1 MEIYLD
7 HAATTRIA
15 PESLQAMIAFEQAGR
30 GNPFRGLH
38 AAAERATEAYEQS
51 RETVARFFGAPAEH
65 IVFTKGTTE
74 GLNMLARGLAETLQE
89 GDEII
94 LSLLEH
100 HAHLLPWR
108 AVAEKRKCVMRF
120 VPLTREGEFDV
131 GAYRA
136 MLSPRTKVVAV
147 THVSNVLGSVV
158 PLEEIVQG
166 ARAMGAF
173 VCVDGAQAAGH
184 MQIDVVA
191 FGVDAYAMSAH
202 KMYGP
207 LGIGSLYLSA
217 RLQEVLQP
225 FLLGGGMIEEVLDD
239 GCPVFA
245 EGVRKYEAGTP
256 NVTGAVGFAA
266 ACTVLLSSLQVI
278 KQKEQMLTKMLWE
291 GLSSFGHITLYGPPP
306 ERERRGVIAFAIE
319 GRHSHDVAQ
328 ELSQRGI
335 ALRAGFHCA
344 APLARCLNPHG
355 VLRVSIGRD
364 TSEEECRIFL
374 SILHEVI
381 DKGVY

>member
-1 MEIYLD
+1 
-7 HAATTRIA
+7 
-15 PESLQAMIAFEQAGR
+15 
-30 GNPFRGLH
+30 
-38 AAAERATEAYEQS
+38 
-51 RETVARFFGAPAEH
+51 
-65 IVFTKGTTE
+65 
-74 GLNMLARGLAETLQE
+74 
-89 GDEII
+89 
-94 LSLLEH
+94 
-100 HAHLLPWR
+100 
-108 AVAEKRKCVMRF
+108 
-120 VPLTREGEFDV
+120 
-131 GAYRA
+131 

-147 THVSNVLGSVV
+147 THVSNVLGTVV

-166 ARAMGAF
+166 AREMGAF

-266 ACTVLLSSLQVI
+266 ACTVLSPSLQTI

-291 GLSSFGHITLYGPPP
+291 GLSSFASVTLYGPPP

-344 APLARCLNPHG
+344 APLARCLNPQG
-355 VLRVSIGRD
+355 VLRVSMGKD
-364 TSEEECRIFL
+364 TSEEACRVFL
-374 SILHEVI
+374 SLLQEVI
-381 DKGVY
+381 RENV